1 MKEWSTTEASL
12 QKRNKQQQIKTMKI
26 LTKLAL
32 AAVIFCATF
41 AAQAGSGRSGYS
53 SASYGLSSSSR
64 SSGYVYRNPYAA
76 YPSVRVSGYDRTSGT
91 TVLPYVRTPANGT
104 VRDNL
109 SYRGY
114 GTIRVPRN

>member
-1 MKEWSTTEASL
+1 MKT
-12 QKRNKQQQIKTMKI
+12 
-26 LTKLAL
+26 LTKLVL
-32 AAVIFCATF
+32 AAVILCATF

-53 SASYGLSSSSR
+53 RSSYGYSSSR

-91 TVLPYVRTPANGT
+91 TVLPYVRTPANST
-104 VRDNL
+104 TTDNL

-114 GTIRVPRN
+114 GTVRTPRNTFGWLTTSCRIMERPGR